1 MYSAYIFMLLAL
13 LSFAAMGVFHKLAD
27 VFHCEPLRLTL
38 FTMGFAALFAV
49 INASLFIPDSSI
61 GIPGKV
67 ILIAVPFGIFT
78 AAAFWFFQRGLRFG
92 KIATSWL
99 VINLSSVIPTVLSI
113 LVYREPVNGRKVL
126 VLLLVLISLL
136 LLWWDRSRG
145 QRQSGELGGI
155 AVSSTT
161 GEGG

>member
-27 VFHCEPLRLTL
+27 VFHCDPLHLSL

-49 INASLFIPDSSI
+49 INVFLFNPGPLI

-67 ILIAVPFGIFT
+67 ILIAIPFGIFT
-78 AAAFWFFQRGLRFG
+78 AAAFWFFQRGLRLG

-99 VINLSSVIPTVLSI
+99 VINLSSAIPTILSI
-113 LVYREPVNGRKVL
+113 IIYREPVNGRKVL
-126 VLLLVLISLL
+126 VLLFVLISLIM
-136 LLWWDRSRG
+136 LWWDRSRD
-145 QRQSGELGGI
+145 QSKDAELGGTAI
-155 AVSSTT
+155 SPTT
-161 GEGG
+161 SEGD